1 MQDHPLSHVQRLVDG
16 LGLHPGALP
25 GVKAALLHILYGV
38 RSDAAMA
45 DHLANNVRFQA
56 FVGHEAA
63 GWGPAEYGAARDR
76 VLMDGVRAPLVVALR
91 ALEAANGLMDRPPFT
106 PDRQQVDA
114 WAPPGTLEFAD
125 IAGLNNRQVQAL
137 LKHIDTRE
145 LSVAL
150 KDAPP
155 EVMTKIYVNLST
167 RMRKIVAQELT
178 YLDHVR
184 PQDVAEVRGQIGRMM
199 RQMAARGELEA

>member
-1 MQDHPLSHVQRLVDG
+1 MQEHPLSHVQRLVDG

-25 GVKAALLHILYGV
+25 GVKAALLHILYAV
-38 RSDAAMA
+38 RSDAALA

-63 GWGPAEYGAARDR
+63 GWGPAEYGSARDM
-76 VLMDGVRAPLVVALR
+76 VLRDGVRAPLVVALR

-106 PDRQQVDA
+106 PDRRQVDA
-114 WAPPGTLEFAD
+114 WAPPGTLDFPD
-125 IAGLNNRQVQAL
+125 IAKLNNRQVQAL
-137 LKHIDTRE
+137 LKRVDMRE

-178 YLDHVR
+178 YLDRAR
-184 PQDVAEVRGQIGRMM
+184 PQDVAEVRGLIGRTM
-199 RQMAARGELEA
+199 RQMAMRGELEP